1 MAKRKFMRREMLG
14 AMRYLGR
21 IVLAV
26 GVIGIA
32 IWATAN
38 ELLDVPP
45 FQFWTGIL
53 CYLLVAEVVW
63 SLVDYRNSRVES
75 DLPRGLLKLAPQRS
89 GSAGLPQWYRSGGR
103 VRLAD
108 LTASQDS
115 PRELLPG
122 LYAAVLGPE
131 RGLAL
136 HLLTGPR
143 GSGRSTVLYRLG
155 LMLAEAGKPVY
166 LILPGPEL
174 KALQRIVEASR
185 RGRIHVLVDDLDSR
199 PEAEQWLYE
208 LQRHNANVVL
218 IATTAAQTPDT
229 AHLEG
234 LDALQPAG
242 LMTQAVRH
250 DLGITHNDLVAL
262 SRKLS
267 SEAQTQRVALSLGE
281 MDTLVSAARALRGRD
296 GARGLWNDLESTGDL
311 PEPQKLMLALLG
323 AAEVAL
329 PPVLWDAFFGEK
341 SLPRWQK
348 AHLAVREQM
357 LILPPHSLTCLDLL
371 RTVGFKSPEV
381 AEALQDL
388 CRKAAQH
395 TPALAARLLYAL
407 AQVEEL
413 LPVVR
418 GQLEGLA
425 EAAAGWP
432 EATQRLWQAALEA
445 AGMLPPEQ
453 QGQDYPPQT
462 HLLMRKAFAAG
473 DYPLALKLAQQ
484 LSQEPVYRAA
494 AQFNIALALARLGEL
509 AEAERELGQEPR
521 VLPGTHY
528 LKGLLAEMQGDV
540 LRSLDEYEAE
550 RKHGALPLTST
561 RRLAFAYVKSGA
573 PRTAIPLF
581 EALLGHQPLDPELY
595 AGLAVAFLHAGM
607 AQRAAAQSARAI
619 QAGVDPVAARRAV
632 AEACARVHA
641 YSRAAAELEA
651 ILSYD
656 ADDLR
661 ACEALA
667 TACHW
672 LGRFSREE
680 ECLRRLVEARPEE
693 EELRLQMARCQR
705 DQGRENEALRELQPL
720 IAAET
725 PDLRALLLAAEV
737 AGATGDMQLQEKLA
751 RQAAGQGDDSGW
763 AQYWLADAV
772 AELNEETRAAAATA
786 IQRLQRQVQQGALPR
801 QAATLWQG
809 VYLLAMGLNDEATAR
824 TAERKAAQEAA
835 ICEALGAEIHSVAHR
850 RAVPTD
856 LFLGSLKPAT
866 QASAGPPAEAPPA
879 TRAAAKS
886 VSAPT
891 ESSTLRNRRLRG
903 V

>member
-1 MAKRKFMRREMLG
+1 MA
-14 AMRYLGR
+14 
-21 IVLAV
+21 I

-75 DLPRGLLKLAPQRS
+75 DLPRGLLKLAAQRS
-89 GSAGLPQWYRSGGR
+89 SAALPHWYRAGGR

-108 LTASQDS
+108 LSAAQDS
-115 PRELLPG
+115 AREALATV
-122 LYAAVLGPE
+122 YSSVLGSEP
-131 RGLAL
+131 GLAL
-136 HLLTGPR
+136 HLLMGAR
-143 GSGRSTVLYRLG
+143 GSGRSTLLYRLG
-155 LMLAEAGKPVY
+155 LTLAAAGKRAY
-166 LILPGPEL
+166 LVLPGPEL
-174 KALQRIVEASR
+174 KAFGRIVEAAR
-185 RGRIHVLVDDLDSR
+185 RGRIYVLVDDLDAR
-199 PEAEQWLYE
+199 PEAEGWLYE
-208 LQRHNANVVL
+208 LQRQNANVVL
-218 IATTAAQTPDT
+218 IATTTTQTPD
-229 AHLEG
+229 AGNHEG

-242 LMTQAVRH
+242 LMTQAVCH
-250 DLGITHNDLVAL
+250 DVGVTHNDLVAL

-267 SEAQTQRVALSLGE
+267 TEAQMQRVALSIEE
-281 MDTLVSAARALRGRD
+281 MDNLVFAARALRGQECST
-296 GARGLWNDLESTGDL
+296 GLWRDLEATGDL
-311 PEPQKLMLALLG
+311 PERQKLMLALLG
-323 AAEVAL
+323 AAEMAL
-329 PPVLWDAFFGEK
+329 PQALWDALFGEK
-341 SLPRWQK
+341 SLARWQK
-348 AHLAVREQM
+348 ANLAVRDQM

-371 RTVGFKSPEV
+371 STTGLDSPEV
-381 AEALQDL
+381 TEALQTL
-388 CRKAAQH
+388 CREGAEQ
-395 TPALAARLLYAL
+395 TPILVARLLYAL
-407 AQVEEL
+407 AQFEEL
-413 LPVVR
+413 LPAVR
-418 GQLEGLA
+418 GQLEA
-425 EAAAGWP
+425 MAATATCWP

-445 AGMLPPEQ
+445 TGLMPHMQP
-453 QGQDYPPQT
+453 GRGYPPQT
-462 HLLMRKAFAAG
+462 HLAMRLAFTLQ
-473 DYPLALKLAQQ
+473 DYPAALKLARV

-494 AQFNIALALARLGEL
+494 AQFNIALALARMGEL
-509 AEAERELGQEPR
+509 AEAERELAQEPK

-528 LKGLLAEMQGDV
+528 LRGLLAEMQGDV
-540 LRSLDEYEAE
+540 LRSLDEYEAG

-581 EALLGHQPLDPELY
+581 EALLGYMPLDPELY

-619 QAGVDPVAARRAV
+619 QAGVDPIAARRAV

-656 ADDLR
+656 ADDLG

-693 EELRLQMARCQR
+693 QELRLQMARCQR
-705 DQGRENEALRELQPL
+705 DQGREQEALQELQPL
-720 IAAET
+720 ITAET

-737 AGATGDMQLQEKLA
+737 AGATGDAGLQEKLA
-751 RQAAGQGDDSGW
+751 RQAVQQGDESGW

-786 IQRLQRQVQQGALPR
+786 LQRLQRQVQQGALPR

-809 VYLLAMGLNDEATAR
+809 VYLLAVRLNDGALAKTV
-824 TAERKAAQEAA
+824 ERKAAQEAA

-850 RAVPTD
+850 RAVPSE
-856 LFLGSLKPAT
+856 LFLESLAT
-866 QASAGPPAEAPPA
+866 ASQPPPAPLPEAPPA
-879 TRAAAKS
+879 AR
-886 VSAPT
+886 VSAKPVSPPT
-891 ESSTLRNRRLRG
+891 ESSMLRNRRLRG